1 MIDYSLYL
9 CTNSDLNNKYSI
21 EECVRQA
28 IIGGVTFVQIREK
41 NKLKSEILE
50 IAKKIQK
57 VTSKYDIPLVINDN
71 VDIAISI
78 NADGVH
84 IGQSDM
90 PCVVARKKLGDK
102 KIIGVS
108 VTTLEEAKQAILD
121 GASYLGVGAVYK
133 SYTKA
138 DAKVVGEEE
147 LEKIIDFSSIPVV
160 IIGGIN
166 ENTIPNFK
174 NKNIS
179 GYAMIRPIL
188 CQEDIISSTQKLK
201 KLIVNNRNEIL

>member
-9 CTNSDLNNKYSI
+9 CTNSDINHQYSI

-41 NKLKSEILE
+41 NKTRSDFLE

-57 VTSKYDIPLVINDN
+57 ITNEYNIPLVINDN
-71 VDIAISI
+71 IDVAIDI
-78 NADGVH
+78 NADGIH
-84 IGQSDM
+84 IGQTDIS
-90 PCVVARKKLGDK
+90 CKTARKILGDK

-108 VTTLEEAKQAILD
+108 VTTTEEAKQAILD
-121 GASYLGVGAVYK
+121 GASYLGVGAIYK
-133 SYTKA
+133 SKTKE

-147 LEKIIDFSSIPVV
+147 LEKIINYSSIPVV

-188 CQEDIISSTQKLK
+188 CQKDIISSTQKLK
-201 KLIVNNRNEIL
+201 KLILHNKNIT